1 MDENRTGSFPAHH
14 TENRLIRAVNDAVKR
29 AYANSER
36 TDCPSS
42 EAIQA
47 VVVRQLSHP
56 NFDDVVDHIAT
67 CAPCLEEYNR
77 RRQRYRFQR
86 RCRWVAGF
94 AALLLVG
101 LLLWRNYPSRHQRPK
116 EQLAKETLLPP
127 VAAALDYSAWTAERS
142 ASPLPR
148 NPETPRLARGR
159 LALTLLL
166 PIGTE
171 DGSYSVQILSASG
184 EIVAHATGIATWT
197 GGAEK
202 LNINLDLTALS
213 AGAYTIAIRPA
224 DGSARTYPVLL
235 E

>member
-1 MDENRTGSFPAHH
+1 MDENLTGSFPAHH
-14 TENRLIRAVNDAVKR
+14 TEKRLVRAVSEAAKR

-36 TDCPSS
+36 IDCPGS
-42 EAIQA
+42 EGIQA
-47 VVVRQLSHP
+47 VVVRQLSHRH
-56 NFDDVVDHIAT
+56 FDDIVDHIAM

-94 AALLLVG
+94 AALLLLG
-101 LLLWRNYPSRHQRPK
+101 LLLWSNYPSRHQRPK
-116 EQLAKETLLPP
+116 EQLAKELLMPP

-142 ASPLPR
+142 ALPLPR

-171 DGSYSVQILSASG
+171 DGSYSVQVLSASG
-184 EIVAHATGIATWT
+184 EIVAHANGIVTWT

-202 LNINLDLTALS
+202 LNINLDLTPLT

-224 DGSARTYPVLL
+224 DGSPRTYPVLL

>member
-1 MDENRTGSFPAHH
+1 
-14 TENRLIRAVNDAVKR
+14 
-29 AYANSER
+29 
-36 TDCPSS
+36 
-42 EAIQA
+42 
-47 VVVRQLSHP
+47 VVLRKLSHP
-56 NFDDVVDHIAT
+56 NFDDIVDHIAM
-67 CAPCLEEYNR
+67 CAPCLEECNR
-77 RRQRYRFQR
+77 RRRRYRFQR
-86 RCRWVAGF
+86 HCRRVAGV
-94 AALLLVG
+94 AALLLLG
-101 LLLWRNYPSRHQRPK
+101 LLLWRNYPSRHQLPK
-116 EQLAKETLLPP
+116 EQVAKQTLMPL

-142 ASPLPR
+142 ASRLPQ
-148 NPETPRLARGR
+148 NPEAPRLARER

-224 DGSARTYPVLL
+224 DGSPRTYPLML